1 MTRSISGLAG
11 RVFLW
16 QRVNQAVYL
25 ARNIVLARYI
35 VPSDY
40 GDFAAALNLASYVA
54 IASAIEF
61 RTAFFSKPDLGED
74 ATRTQWSCEVL
85 LNTISLLLGLA
96 LVPLLGGRYPPSV
109 LIAMV
114 GLLVVGVVE
123 ASYST
128 HLYLVEKQML
138 FPFLT
143 SLRTVVNLA
152 SFAGCLAFAV
162 AGWGWKA
169 LLIDRVATAAM
180 LAVALWARTGWRPS
194 LRLHRPSLAWY
205 WGFVSVMFLNALWG
219 KVLFGFDIFAITRRL
234 GAEATGLYNMAMKW
248 ALIPMELGAGFLAV
262 MALSLYSKERARG
275 PDAIRAAYGEVTFH
289 IVRFSIAIAVL
300 MAIFMQDFF
309 RLAYGPEWRGVP
321 AVFLALVPYAIWRP
335 LYQNVCQGLQALQRL
350 WTIFWVM
357 CLQGVV
363 ALVAL
368 WWLAPRGLV
377 PAALAAGGAI
387 GLGHVLLEWRIWR
400 ETRYPLGFIYL
411 PPMLLAGGAV
421 ALRFA
426 AEEAMPLAA
435 KVALAATYT
444 TFAAWEWLAGRR
456 RFHHAASMG

>member
-1 MTRSISGLAG
+1 MMRSLPGGAG

-35 VPSDY
+35 VPADY

-54 IASAIEF
+54 IASALEF

-74 ATRTQWSCEVL
+74 ATRTQWSAEVL
-85 LNTISLLLGLA
+85 LNTFSLLLGLGLA
-96 LVPLLGGRYPPSV
+96 PLLGAEYSPAV

-114 GLLVVGVVE
+114 GLLAVGVLD
-123 ASYST
+123 AGYST
-128 HLYLVEKQML
+128 HLYLVEKRME

-143 SLRTVVNLA
+143 ALRTFVNLLG
-152 SFAGCLAFAV
+152 FALCLALAM

-169 LLIDRVATAAM
+169 LLVDRVAIALVTG
-180 LAVALWARTGWRPS
+180 VVLWAHTGWRPS
-194 LRLHRPSLAWY
+194 LRLHRPSLRWY

-219 KVLFGFDIFAITRRL
+219 KVLFGFDVFAITRRL
-234 GAEATGLYNMAMKW
+234 GGVSTGIYNMAMKW

-275 PDAIRAAYGEVTFH
+275 PEAVRAAYGEVTFH
-289 IVRFSIAIAVL
+289 IVRFSTAIAVL
-300 MAIFMQDFF
+300 MALFMQDLF

-321 AVFLALVPYAIWRP
+321 AVFLALVPYAVWRP

-350 WTIFWVM
+350 WLIFRVM
-357 CLQGVV
+357 CLQGVAAIV
-363 ALVAL
+363 AI
-368 WWLAPRGLV
+368 WCLAPHGLV

-400 ETRYPLGFIYL
+400 EIRYPLGVVFL
-411 PPMLLAGGAV
+411 PPVLLAGGTV
-421 ALRFA
+421 ALRFVMGDTLPFA
-426 AEEAMPLAA
+426 GRF
-435 KVALAATYT
+435 ALAGTYAAL
-444 TFAAWEWLAGRR
+444 AAWEWLAGRR
-456 RFHHAASMG
+456 KFLPSPSAI